1 MIRGNPGLQESF
13 AQQQVLSPVEM
24 VPTDVNATTV
34 NGVVKVYVIDG
45 LLDLALC
52 TSAMQ
57 AFDLRLSACECL
69 KAYFFNHADVRL
81 HFLKRAI
88 EGHRSGIDETA
99 NVLTVLLRPSM
110 DASASDPYRL
120 WFAALVTFHLLF
132 DNSTAKALAMAV
144 TEGDISTG
152 EEVITSIQ
160 TISAH
165 LIAGLKRGDDARI
178 LVGYLIL
185 LIGWLFEDMDA
196 VNDFLG
202 EGSNV
207 QSIIQAVIQSNC
219 GGELV
224 QGLCAVLLGTVYE
237 FSTKDSPIPRTTL
250 QELLLSRIGR
260 DRYLEKLGKLRGH
273 PLMRDFEVMPQKL
286 DLSGTL
292 PNVFF
297 DGTFVD
303 FFKDNYSRL
312 GRAIDRDPGME
323 ISVMTNGVQK
333 GISRQLVDSL
343 RGQVEEKD
351 RALQDA
357 RGRLASV
364 ERQLD
369 REQAEHRRTR
379 DGNAVELSRTK
390 AAHDGLQRR
399 HQEEVR

>member
-1 MIRGNPGLQESF
+1 
-13 AQQQVLSPVEM
+13 
-24 VPTDVNATTV
+24 
-34 NGVVKVYVIDG
+34 
-45 LLDLALC
+45 
-52 TSAMQ
+52 
-57 AFDLRLSACECL
+57 
-69 KAYFFNHADVRL
+69 
-81 HFLKRAI
+81 
-88 EGHRSGIDETA
+88 
-99 NVLTVLLRPSM
+99 
-110 DASASDPYRL
+110 
-120 WFAALVTFHLLF
+120 
-132 DNSTAKALAMAV
+132 
-144 TEGDISTG
+144 
-152 EEVITSIQ
+152 
-160 TISAH
+160 
-165 LIAGLKRGDDARI
+165 
-178 LVGYLIL
+178 
-185 LIGWLFEDMDA
+185 
-196 VNDFLG
+196 
-202 EGSNV
+202 
-207 QSIIQAVIQSNC
+207 
-219 GGELV
+219 
-224 QGLCAVLLGTVYE
+224 
-237 FSTKDSPIPRTTL
+237 
-250 QELLLSRIGR
+250 
-260 DRYLEKLGKLRGH
+260 
-273 PLMRDFEVMPQKL
+273 MRDFEVMPQKL